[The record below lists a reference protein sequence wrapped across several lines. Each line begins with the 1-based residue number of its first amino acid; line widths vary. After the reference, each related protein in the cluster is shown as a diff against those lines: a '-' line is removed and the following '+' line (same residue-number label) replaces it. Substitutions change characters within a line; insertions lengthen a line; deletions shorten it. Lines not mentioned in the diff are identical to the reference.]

1 MIYDNQLVLTGER
14 DINGYEI
21 RRNVGESYRVG
32 IELESEIKLST
43 KFNLRTN
50 LSISSNKNKDFY
62 SKFDGTLTNF
72 GNTDLAY
79 SPSFIANNISDYFP
93 NENILISLRSNYV
106 SEQYFAQTNSPTS
119 KLDSFFIHD
128 LNFIHKISIE
138 GLSNDISLKF
148 LINNLFNS
156 KYASYGGYYTYDVP
170 TDNQIKTYEGT
181 YYYPQAEI
189 NLLVGLDFKF

>member
-62 SKFDGTLTNF
+62 SK
-72 GNTDLAY
+72 
-79 SPSFIANNISDYFP
+79 S
-93 NENILISLRSNYV
+93 
-106 SEQYFAQTNSPTS
+106 
-119 KLDSFFIHD
+119 
-128 LNFIHKISIE
+128 
-138 GLSNDISLKF
+138 
-148 LINNLFNS
+148 
-156 KYASYGGYYTYDVP
+156 
-170 TDNQIKTYEGT
+170 
-181 YYYPQAEI
+181 
-189 NLLVGLDFKF
+189 